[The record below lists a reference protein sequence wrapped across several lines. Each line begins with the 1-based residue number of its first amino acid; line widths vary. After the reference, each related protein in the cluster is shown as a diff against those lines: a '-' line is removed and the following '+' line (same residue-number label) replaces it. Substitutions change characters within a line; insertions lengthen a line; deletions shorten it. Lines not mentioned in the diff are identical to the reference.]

1 MSTVIL
7 IMSAAGASI
16 AKAAPE
22 DPPTSGTAEAGVT
35 SRTATESEQ
44 AVLDFWTPERVRQA
58 ATNPLPAQTVTEEAA
73 RKAREQAAQ
82 HADTSF
88 QKTEAVSADA
98 VAPLV
103 PHQALQASPRA
114 AASIGDLS
122 RSDLAA
128 PLGWKT
134 KITGRLFFDVDG
146 ETLGTCSA
154 AVIVSN
160 NKNSIWTAGHCL
172 HSGKGGNFYQKFVFA
187 PGYDET
193 APWGFW
199 PLKNIIVSSAWADE
213 SDNLWGDMG
222 GGIVAPLSQY
232 GNLQEWVGAY
242 GYRFNSESDI
252 NGVTAIGYPVD
263 GYNRPSSEFH
273 NGAKPMYCH
282 GNAFDA
288 GNWNPFDDR
297 LKLPCDMGHGASG
310 GPVIADLN
318 GNSQI
323 VGANSHRL
331 ADSNNNWVDNYMY
344 SSNHG
349 SSAAGVMS
357 WLNSH

>member
-1 MSTVIL
+1 
-7 IMSAAGASI
+7 MSAVGASI
-16 AKAAPE
+16 ATAAPE
-22 DPPTSGTAEAGVT
+22 GPPASGAAEADVT
-35 SRTATESEQ
+35 SWTASGSEQ

-58 ATNPLPAQTVTEEAA
+58 AANPLPVQTVSKEAA
-73 RKAREQAAQ
+73 DKARELAAQ
-82 HADTSF
+82 HIDTSIR
-88 QKTEAVSADA
+88 KTKEVVADA
-98 VAPLV
+98 VAPLR
-103 PHQALQASPRA
+103 PRQDTAQASPLA
-114 AASIGDLS
+114 TTSIGDLS

-128 PLGWKT
+128 TLGGKT

-172 HSGKGGNFYQKFVFA
+172 HSGKGGNFFSKFVFA

-199 PLKNIIVSSAWADE
+199 PLKNIIVSSAWADD

-252 NGVTAIGYPVD
+252 AGVTAIGYPVD
-263 GYNRPSSEFH
+263 GYNRPSSDFH
-273 NGAKPMYCH
+273 DGAKPMYCH

-297 LKLPCDMGHGASG
+297 LKLSCDMGHGASG
-310 GPVIADLN
+310 GPMVAGLD

-323 VGANSHRL
+323 VGVNSHRL
-331 ADSNNNWVDNYMY
+331 ADGNNNWVDNYMY